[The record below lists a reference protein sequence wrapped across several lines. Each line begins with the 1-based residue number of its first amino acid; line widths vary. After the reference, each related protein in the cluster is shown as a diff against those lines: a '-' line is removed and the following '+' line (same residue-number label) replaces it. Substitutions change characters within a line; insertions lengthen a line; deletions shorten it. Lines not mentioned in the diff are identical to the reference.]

1 MTYYG
6 FKHKEKIIK
15 PGTLLKMGDAT
26 DPDPNKYIYHIMY
39 INAFVIKKSTPEDP
53 EEACFDTK
61 FEEKEH
67 IKMYVKFYDLE
78 FNIVDAYAIGLALMD
93 LQKVIISPKD

>member
-6 FKHKEKIIK
+6 FKHKGKIIK

-53 EEACFDTK
+53 EEDLKYRFKCYNLNKSKIDFVEKYKTLNKDRRFK
-61 FEEKEH
+61 FKR
-67 IKMYVKFYDLE
+67 
-78 FNIVDAYAIGLALMD
+78 
-93 LQKVIISPKD
+93 ISSLPK